1 MNSMRSNRGTGKT
14 AADDEKHYFAIMPIL
29 LNIIAVVVLGGFYY
43 FIVKNELFPAY
54 LNYIYWTIN
63 IIISYNILAASA
75 RSLWA
80 PLISVL
86 LGGAGIFFANSSTVI
101 PLVSALTAA
110 QCWQLAALG
119 VAGLLITFALRL

>member
-14 AADDEKHYFAIMPIL
+14 ASVEDKHYFDIMPIL
-29 LNIIAVVVLGGFYY
+29 LNIIAAVVLGGIYY
-43 FIVKNELFPAY
+43 YTVKNNLFPAY
-54 LNYIYWTIN
+54 QNYIYWTVN

-80 PLISVL
+80 PLISVII
-86 LGGAGIFFANSSTVI
+86 GGAGIFFANSSTVI
-101 PLVSALTAA
+101 PFISSLTPA
-110 QCWQLAALG
+110 QCWQFAALG